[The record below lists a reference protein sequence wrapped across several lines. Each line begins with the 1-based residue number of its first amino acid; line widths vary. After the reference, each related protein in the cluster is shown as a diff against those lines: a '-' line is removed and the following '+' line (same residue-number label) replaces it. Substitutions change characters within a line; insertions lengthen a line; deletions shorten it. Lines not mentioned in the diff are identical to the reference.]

1 MPAARDAAAVE
12 LGAVVEDLEAGA
24 RRDAGPHRPVGA
36 RRHIVDAAAGD
47 AREVIVRR
55 RVAVEARAGG
65 VRALRHESLG
75 GERPEVAVDRRE
87 THARQP
93 PAHAPVDERRG
104 RMRVG
109 RADDLEDDPALPRE
123 PEAPGAQRSVGRE
136 GNDVFS
142 NHYQQADAVYPARQE
157 LSTAGCSG
165 ASCPLPVDY
174 PPQEDRS
181 NGPAL
186 WAPDPRSPAEQPQE
200 RLARDPARPAHG
212 RDRRVRLR
220 QVVARLR
227 HALRRR
233 AVALHRVAVHLRGFA
248 RVRVNGVIHDLA
260 TPPPANL
267 TEHRTISVVLD
278 RVVLESAH
286 RTRIAESVEAALREG
301 GGQVAVEVLDG
312 PTRVFAEDFRCSGC
326 GAALERPQPLLFS
339 FNHPLGACPECKGF
353 GNILRY
359 DEARVVPDRIK
370 SPAEGAVE
378 PWT

>member
-1 MPAARDAAAVE
+1 MPAARDAATVE

-36 RRHIVDAAAGD
+36 RRHIV
-47 AREVIVRR
+47 
-55 RVAVEARAGG
+55 EARAGG
-65 VRALRHESLG
+65 VRTLRHESLG

-123 PEAPGAQRSVGRE
+123 PEAPGAERSVGRE
-136 GNDVFS
+136 GNAVFS

-200 RLARDPARPAHG
+200 RLARDPARPAHAS
-212 RDRRVRLR
+212 RRSPSTRSSPKGSGATSSRCPPTRACSSIGWTVPTWTASSRSGPR
-220 QVVARLR
+220 WPSSRR
-227 HALRRR
+227 TRCERR
-233 AVALHRVAVHLRGFA
+233 ARRSA
-248 RVRVNGVIHDLA
+248 
-260 TPPPANL
+260 PPP
-267 TEHRTISVVLD
+267 RSTIICACST
-278 RVVLESAH
+278 RRSGASTAPRAAPPRPRAPPKPSSA
-286 RTRIAESVEAALREG
+286 RSSAST
-301 GGQVAVEVLDG
+301 
-312 PTRVFAEDFRCSGC
+312 P
-326 GAALERPQPLLFS
+326 
-339 FNHPLGACPECKGF
+339 
-353 GNILRY
+353 
-359 DEARVVPDRIK
+359 ARAR
-370 SPAEGAVE
+370 
-378 PWT
+378 